1 MARHDFG
8 VFFSIIKFLK
18 HDEIEKKVL
27 VSTER
32 DISESHG
39 NFQHSTSRDKSILF
53 G

>member
-32 DISESHG
+32 DVSEEPSK
-39 NFQHSTSRDKSILF
+39 HSTSRDKSILF
-53 G
+53 D